1 MCYLLIAYTHFEDL
15 KIIIPFGR
23 ETKNAGIDFQNWQT
37 GKKTKKQTEAQSR
50 NFNVKLVF
58 TFGNVS
64 LNSFLVC
71 IYRYMYECSFFLD
84 FQR

>member
-64 LNSFLVC
+64 LNSFFVWPG
-71 IYRYMYECSFFLD
+71 IYAHICMYI
-84 FQR
+84 